1 MHGLINRSI
10 QCFVRDTY
18 GQEAWVQI
26 ALDARIG
33 HENFEAM
40 LVYDDDQTFAV
51 LEAACHVLDKPA
63 ETLLEDVGT
72 YLVSH
77 PSFSALRRLLRFGG
91 ESFVDFLYSLDDLR
105 DRARLAVPDIDLPL
119 IELHEVTSASFTVSC
134 GQEIQGFSYVIM
146 GILRA
151 MADDYG
157 ALVFLEHLG
166 SREAAD
172 HLGVSLLEAAFAQG
186 RSFDLAGEVSL

>member
-26 ALDARIG
+26 AIDARIG

-40 LVYDDDQTFAV
+40 LVYEDSQSFAV
-51 LEAACHVLDKPA
+51 LEAACAVLDKPVEA
-63 ETLLEDVGT
+63 LLEDVGT

-77 PSFSALRRLLRFGG
+77 PNFSALRRLLRFGG
-91 ESFVDFLYSLDDLR
+91 ESFADFLFSLDDLR
-105 DRARLAVPDIDLPL
+105 DRARLAVPDLDLPL
-119 IELHEVTSASFTVSC
+119 IELRESSTSSFTVVC
-134 GQEIQGFSYVIM
+134 GQQIQGFSYVVM

-166 SREAAD
+166 AHSDAD
-172 HLGVSLLEAAFAQG
+172 HLGVSLLEAAFAEG
-186 RSFDLAGEVSL
+186 RSFDLAGEVRT